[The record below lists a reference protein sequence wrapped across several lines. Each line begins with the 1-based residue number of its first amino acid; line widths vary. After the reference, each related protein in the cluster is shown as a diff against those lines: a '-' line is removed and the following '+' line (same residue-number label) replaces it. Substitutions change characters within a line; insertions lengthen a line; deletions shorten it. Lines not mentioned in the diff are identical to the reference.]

1 MSAMFRRGLL
11 AAVLFVGFA
20 AGAVAQQAAKTTAQP
35 AAKLQG
41 FPTPDAAA
49 NALADAVRK
58 NDRQAIAAMW
68 GANWR
73 DFVPGTNNDVQ
84 RRRGIFLMGREPQD
98 HPVGRC
104 QGADRGRQ
112 GRLDLA
118 HSAHQGRQRMAL
130 RRRRRPEGDGVPP
143 HRP

>member
-11 AAVLFVGFA
+11 AAALFVGFA
-20 AGAVAQQAAKTTAQP
+20 AGAVAQQAAQP

-84 RRRGIFLMGREPQD
+84 RRRAAFLKAWEESHKLVM
-98 HPVGRC
+98 
-104 QGADRGRQ
+104 
-112 GRLDLA
+112 
-118 HSAHQGRQRMAL
+118 SAMP
-130 RRRRRPEGDGVPP
+130 RR
-143 HRP
+143 